1 MLAGSENNY
10 KTENVMMERNGK
22 GQILKPRILHRGHI
36 KKALENIFTHRIFFV
51 TTGMGFGKTTAVRD
65 FLKKKRKAKNIWFT
79 FEDDDTEDIWTWAK
93 FCHSVEMTN
102 AQLGKKMFENGMPR
116 TEIEIDY
123 LIATLK
129 SFMNSEPVVVVL
141 DDMHLCHSSE
151 LIKIIMRMADTDIQ
165 ELHFVLISRTKLPVD
180 MDDLVRQHKA
190 YSLEQDEFYFSKM
203 EIDDFFVL
211 NDLPLDSEQVD
222 FLYEKTSGWTS
233 AIYLALLHYHAHGTL
248 EDIEF
253 GTGLMRSAVYERF
266 SEEERMLLLKISKLN
281 SFTLDQAQ
289 FVTSKRAIRNVII
302 QLHESNCFIKFDQ
315 KTGVYSFHEMLRS
328 LLLDEFE
335 KENVDERD
343 IYIRQ
348 GEWCVASGNRI
359 EAIDA
364 FSKARDHEQVLD
376 IMSGRHASAL
386 MNTAPFV
393 IAKAFKRMDFETKI
407 SNPIGYLTFIYSY
420 GVIID
425 IKKGTKMLQEAA
437 SYYRRMED
445 LPERDQVL
453 GEIALIE
460 SVSAFNNIDKMFE
473 CYKRANRYFHG
484 GTSRIFN
491 SDIIITFG
499 VPLTLFLYHQRPG
512 GMLHI
517 IELVEKD
524 FDIFNTIA
532 NGCGTG
538 YEYLIRAEYEYIT
551 GNVEKAEMYVYKALY
566 KARARE
572 QHGIVLSAS
581 FLLLRIAISRGDVK
595 QIDEIL
601 LQLMQEVEN
610 LDNPIMLCCY
620 EFILAYVYSYS
631 GKYDQIPKWL
641 REGNVSAAKL
651 MAPAR
656 DTSYVIIAKILCE
669 KGDYT
674 KLEEMSHKM
683 YELYLEKQNLIGVML
698 SLMFESICT
707 YHTSGLKDAR
717 VPLEKALEL
726 AEPDDCIIQF
736 AEHAHE
742 LLPILEDIGTPF
754 ANKII
759 PYAKQFIEARK
770 KLRTAGN
777 YKIPLTKRE
786 CEVMDLVSE
795 GYTAE
800 AISKILF
807 VSHSTVK
814 KHIASSYEKLG
825 VNKKADAIAS
835 YKRIKGN

>member
-1 MLAGSENNY
+1 MAQ
-10 KTENVMMERNGK
+10 NGK

-36 KKALENIFTHRIFFV
+36 KKALENIFTHRMFFV

-65 FLKKKRKAKNIWFT
+65 FLKKKRKVKSIWFT
-79 FEDDDTEDIWTWAK
+79 FEEDDTEDIWTWVK
-93 FCHSVEMTN
+93 FCHSIKMTN
-102 AQLGKKMFENGMPR
+102 AQLGEKMFENGMPR
-116 TEIEIDY
+116 TELEIEH
-123 LIATLK
+123 LITMIK
-129 SFMNSEPVVVVL
+129 SFLGSDSIVVVL
-141 DDMHLCHSSE
+141 DDMHLCKSQE
-151 LIKIIMRMADTDIQ
+151 LISIIMRMADTDIQ
-165 ELHFVLISRTKLPVD
+165 QLHFVLIARTETIID
-180 MDDLVRQHKA
+180 TDDLVRQHKA
-190 YSLEQDEFYFSKM
+190 YSLEQDEFCFSKT

-211 NDLPLDSEQVD
+211 NDMPLDSEQVD

-248 EDIEF
+248 DDIEF
-253 GTGLMRSAVYERF
+253 GMGLMKSAVYDRF

-281 SFTLDQAQ
+281 NFTLDQAQ
-289 FVTSKRAIRNVII
+289 FVTSKRAIRNIII

-315 KTGVYSFHEMLRS
+315 KAGIYSFHEMLRN
-328 LLLDEFE
+328 LLLEEFE
-335 KENVDERD
+335 KEDVDERE

-359 EAIDA
+359 EAIAA
-364 FSKARDHEQVLD
+364 FSKAKDYEQVLD
-376 IMSGRHASAL
+376 IMSGRYASAL

-393 IAKAFKRMDFETKI
+393 IARAFEKMDFETKI

-425 IKKGTKMLQEAA
+425 IKKGTKMLKEAA
-437 SYYRRMED
+437 SYYKRMDD

-491 SDIIITFG
+491 SDIIITYG
-499 VPLTLFLYHQRPG
+499 VPLTLFMYHQHPG

-517 IELVEKD
+517 VELVEEE
-524 FDIFNTIA
+524 FNIFNTIA
-532 NGCGTG
+532 NGCGAG
-538 YEYLIRAEYEYIT
+538 YEYLIRGEYEYLT
-551 GNVEKAEMYVYKALY
+551 GNVEKAEMYAFKALY

-572 QHGIVLSAS
+572 QHDIVLSAS

-610 LDNPIMLCCY
+610 LENPIMLCCY
-620 EFILAYVYSYS
+620 EFIVAYVYSHC
-631 GKYDQIPKWL
+631 GKYDQIPRWL
-641 REGNVSAAKL
+641 REGNVAAAKL

-656 DTSYVIIAKILCE
+656 DTSHVIIAEILCE

-674 KLEEMSHKM
+674 KLEEMCPRM
-683 YELYLEKQNLIGVML
+683 QELYQEKKNLIGVII
-698 SLMFESICT
+698 SLIFESICI
-707 YHTSGLKDAR
+707 YHTSGLKEAR
-717 VPLEKALEL
+717 KPLEKALEL
-726 AEPDDCIIQF
+726 AEPDGCFIQF

-759 PYAKQFIEARK
+759 PYAKQFIAARK
-770 KLRTAGN
+770 KLRSPSN
-777 YKIPLTKRE
+777 HKIPLTKRE
-786 CEVMDLVSE
+786 CEVMDLVTE

-835 YKRIKGN
+835 YKKFKKN